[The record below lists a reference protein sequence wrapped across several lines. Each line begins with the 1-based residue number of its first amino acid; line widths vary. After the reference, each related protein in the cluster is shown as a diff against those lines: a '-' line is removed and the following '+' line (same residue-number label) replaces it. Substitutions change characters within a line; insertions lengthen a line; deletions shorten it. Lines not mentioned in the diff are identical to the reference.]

1 MNTEKNIPLFKV
13 FMSENVQQPIN
24 AVLSSGFLT
33 EGPKVEEFEGKLKEF
48 MGNQR
53 ILTTN
58 SATGGLTL
66 AMRLLMEPDN
76 ELKWPGFDIENDIVM
91 TPVLTCFATSAAI
104 LANQCKLQWIDT
116 DNTTANISIDDVR
129 KKLTKYTKVLYLV
142 HWGGYP
148 VDLDALSKLQDEHY
162 DKYGYKFMIVE
173 DCAHAF
179 GATYKGKLLG
189 NHGNICV
196 FSFQAIKHLTCGDG
210 GLIALPTDKLYERC
224 RLLRWFGIDRSK
236 RNYNRKDFRMEN
248 DIMEWGYKFHMNDI
262 NATIGLSNLPH
273 VNELL
278 SKNRQNN
285 LYLHSQLN
293 NTPDITLMEC
303 KDDRETS
310 AWLFTMKVKR
320 KLDFITKMKEH
331 GIATSQVHNRNDINT
346 CVKHFECS
354 LPNMNELETELICI
368 PVGWWLTED
377 DLNYMV
383 TKIKNGW

>member
-1 MNTEKNIPLFKV
+1 MNAEKNIPLFKV
-13 FMSENVQQPIN
+13 FMSEDVQQPIN
-24 AVLSSGFLT
+24 AVLGSGFLT
-33 EGPKVEEFEGKLKEF
+33 EGPKVEEFEHELKEF
-48 MGNQR
+48 IGNQR

-66 AMRLLMEPDN
+66 AMRLLMEPDD
-76 ELKWPGFDIENDIVM
+76 ELEWPGFDIKNDVVM

-116 DNTTANISIDDVR
+116 DNSTANISIDDVR
-129 KKLTKYTKVLYLV
+129 NKLTKNTKVLYLV

-148 VDLDALSKLQDEHY
+148 VDLDELSKLQDEHY
-162 DKYGYKFMIVE
+162 AKYGYKFMIVE

-179 GATYKGKLLG
+179 GATYKGKMLG

-210 GLIALPTDKLYERC
+210 GLITLPTNKLYERC

-248 DIMEWGYKFHMNDI
+248 DIIEWGYKFHMNDI
-262 NATIGLSNLPH
+262 NATIGLNNLPH
-273 VNELL
+273 VNEIL
-278 SKNRQNN
+278 SKNRKNN

-293 NTPDITLMEC
+293 NIPDITLMEC

-320 KLDFITKMKEH
+320 KLSFINKMKEH
-331 GIATSQVHNRNDINT
+331 GIGTSQVHNRNDINT
-346 CVKHFECS
+346 CVEHFQCS
-354 LPNMNELETELICI
+354 LPNMDELETELICI

-377 DLNYMV
+377 DLTYMV
-383 TKIKNGW
+383 TKIKDGW